1 MIEDN
6 DLDEVDDYID
16 DETEEFRYSITSY
29 GVDYTVDRLVDRLS
43 KNNIVI
49 PEFQRQYVWN
59 IKEASRFVES
69 LILGL
74 PVPGIFF
81 AQDKDTGQMLVIDG
95 QQRLISLKKF
105 YDERF
110 GDQVFK
116 LKDVQSDLVG
126 KTIGDLTSSDRL
138 KLDDSV
144 IHATVIKQ
152 DAPDD
157 DDSSI
162 YMIFERLNTGGK
174 KLVPQEIRA
183 CIYHG
188 SFNQMLNKLSND
200 HIWKEIY
207 SADNKRLKSEEL
219 ILRFFALRDE
229 WNEYTKGL
237 KSFLNRYME
246 KNRNIDDETQEKYS
260 EIFCKSIRFVYDTIG
275 PTAFRIGKNL
285 NAAIFDSVLVA
296 TSYLLDVKDSPE
308 TSVFKDGYEQL
319 LKDTEYR
326 KYVESSTSSELS
338 IKKRISL
345 AKKFLCENG

>member
-1 MIEDN
+1 
-6 DLDEVDDYID
+6 
-16 DETEEFRYSITSY
+16 
-29 GVDYTVDRLVDRLS
+29 
-43 KNNIVI
+43 
-49 PEFQRQYVWN
+49 
-59 IKEASRFVES
+59 
-69 LILGL
+69 
-74 PVPGIFF
+74 
-81 AQDKDTGQMLVIDG
+81 
-95 QQRLISLKKF
+95 
-105 YDERF
+105 
-110 GDQVFK
+110 
-116 LKDVQSDLVG
+116 
-126 KTIGDLTSSDRL
+126 
-138 KLDDSV
+138 
-144 IHATVIKQ
+144 
-152 DAPDD
+152 
-157 DDSSI
+157 
-162 YMIFERLNTGGK
+162 MIFERLNTGGK